1 MTNDTKLWTDNET
14 FISRELLENVV
25 AVKPK
30 RLSHKE
36 EEELTLLLISKD
48 KELKEVLQVS
58 TVTHVYNK
66 HPRDPRF
73 ECGSVKK

>member
-1 MTNDTKLWTDNET
+1 MTYDITDTVITNSVVNEHSV
-14 FISRELLENVV
+14 IKSLSGIICRELLENLV

-48 KELKEVLQVS
+48 KELKEVLKV
-58 TVTHVYNK
+58 
-66 HPRDPRF
+66 R
-73 ECGSVKK
+73 

>member
-1 MTNDTKLWTDNET
+1 MVWRINNQWHITDDET

-58 TVTHVYNK
+58 TVYNN
-66 HPRDPRF
+66 HPHDPR
-73 ECGSVKK
+73 CDCSSVS